1 MKKSVIKLNFISII
15 FIILIHGCSTNN
27 GVTTVVPA
35 APTNLTGVAISAT
48 QINLSWLDNATN
60 EVGYKIQ
67 RKTAG
72 GSFTDVGSTG
82 TDISTFS
89 DLGLTNNTA
98 YTYRV
103 YAFNAA
109 GNSLQYSNEI
119 TITTSTNG
127 GGGSSVT
134 DVDGNIYP
142 TVQICNQVWTA
153 KNLDVSHYRNGDIIP
168 QVTDP
173 TTWANLTTGAWCYYN
188 NDAANGPIYGKLYN
202 WYAVNEPRG
211 LAPIGYHV
219 PSDIEWSTVINC
231 LGGDSVAGGAMKE
244 AGLIHWGNPN
254 TGYIGGSNSSGFTAL
269 PGGIRVQYGYNS
281 QAVLSPGLFGNIH
294 SDGVWW
300 TSTDTNSPSA
310 WSYDMP
316 YESNGTGR
324 SDFNKAVGISVRCIK
339 D

>member
-1 MKKSVIKLNFISII
+1 MKKLFISFLSIT
-15 FIILIHGCSTNN
+15 FLLGCSTNN

-35 APTNLTGVAISAT
+35 APTNLTGAAISAT
-48 QINLSWLDNATN
+48 QINLSWTYNATN
-60 EVGYKIQ
+60 ENGYKVQ

-103 YAFNAA
+103 YAYNAA

-127 GGGSSVT
+127 GGGGGSSVT
-134 DVDGNIYP
+134 DIDGNIYP
-142 TVQICNQVWTA
+142 TVLICNQRWTA
-153 KNLDVSHYRNGDIIP
+153 KNLDVSHYRNGDVIP

-173 TTWANLTTGAWCYYN
+173 TQWSNLTTGAWCYYN
-188 NDAANGPIYGKLYN
+188 NSTANGIIYGKLYN
-202 WYAVNEPRG
+202 WYAVNDPRG

-219 PSDIEWSTVINC
+219 STDAELTSLETC
-231 LGGDSVAGGAMKE
+231 LGGSSVAGGTMKE
-244 AGLIHWGNPN
+244 IGTTHWLSPN
-254 TGYIGGSNSSGFTAL
+254 TGATNSSGFTGL
-269 PGGIRVQYGYNS
+269 PGADR
-281 QAVLSPGLFGNIH
+281 
-294 SDGVWW
+294 DG
-300 TSTDTNSPSA
+300 
-310 WSYDMP
+310 
-316 YESNGTGR
+316 NGTFSDLGGLGDWWSSTEYSTSGAWTRYLYYVNSDVSR
-324 SDFNKAVGISVRCIK
+324 SYFDKTGGCSVRCIK